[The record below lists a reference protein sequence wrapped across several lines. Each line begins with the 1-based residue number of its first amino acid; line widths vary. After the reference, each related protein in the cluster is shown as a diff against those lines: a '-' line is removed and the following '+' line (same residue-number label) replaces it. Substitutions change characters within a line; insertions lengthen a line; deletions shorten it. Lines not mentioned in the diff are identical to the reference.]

1 MRTNNITVLTCTKD
15 RHDQLKQTMYNCNKI
30 NGFYKHLIIDWNSD
44 TSLVLNSNEN
54 KDRVIYNVKNENRW
68 WLTRAYNTGFHLV
81 ETEYVLKLDADVI
94 INYEKFNNLDFE
106 KYDLIVLNDT
116 PNDPGNFLI
125 KKELLDKINGFNEYM
140 WEWGWSDHDL
150 ILRAK
155 NKLKNNKYL
164 DTFGYIDK
172 IPHDNK
178 SRSIVKKNAL
188 YKNNDL
194 FFYALIKAY
203 NNTNAFLSKKN
214 LWTKEN
220 KLSYSIKEGRI
231 LVNHFYNIKEL
242 NFKIKIF
249 YKYEFLKSFFSI
261 YKSKNRIQKRIF
273 KYLFFIFP
281 TKLLDLLSLRLYPIK
296 INK

>member
-1 MRTNNITVLTCTKD
+1 MKTNNITVVTCTKD

-44 TSLVLNSNEN
+44 TPLVLNNNEN

-68 WLTRAYNTGFHLV
+68 WLTRAYNTGFQLV
-81 ETEYVLKLDADVI
+81 ETEYILKLDADVI
-94 INYEKFNNLDFE
+94 INFEKFNNLDFE

-178 SRSIVKKNAL
+178 SRSIVKKM
-188 YKNNDL
+188 L
-194 FFYALIKAY
+194 F
-203 NNTNAFLSKKN
+203 
-214 LWTKEN
+214 
-220 KLSYSIKEGRI
+220 
-231 LVNHFYNIKEL
+231 
-242 NFKIKIF
+242 IKIMI
-249 YKYEFLKSFFSI
+249 YFFMHLSRHI
-261 YKSKNRIQKRIF
+261 TIQMR
-273 KYLFFIFP
+273 FFQKK
-281 TKLLDLLSLRLYPIK
+281 TYGQKK
-296 INK
+296 IN

>member
-1 MRTNNITVLTCTKD
+1 MKTNNITVLTCTKD

-44 TSLVLNSNEN
+44 TPLVLNNNEN
-54 KDRVIYNVKNENRW
+54 KDKVIYNVKNENRW
-68 WLTRAYNTGFHLV
+68 WLTRAYNTGFQLV

-94 INYEKFNNLDFE
+94 INFEKFNNLDFE

-220 KLSYSIKEGRI
+220 KLSYSIKEGEI

-261 YKSKNRIQKRIF
+261 YKAKNRIQKRIF

-281 TKLLDLLSLRLYPIK
+281 TKLLEFLSLRLYPIK

>member
-1 MRTNNITVLTCTKD
+1 
-15 RHDQLKQTMYNCNKI
+15 MYSCSRV
-30 NGFYKHLIIDWNSD
+30 NGFYKHLIIDWNSN
-44 TSLVLNSNEN
+44 TPLVLKNNEQ
-54 KDRVIYNVKNENRW
+54 KDRVIYSVKNENRW
-68 WLTRAYNTGFHLV
+68 WLTRAYNTGFQLV
-81 ETEYVLKLDADVI
+81 ETDYVLKLDADVF
-94 INYEKFNNLDFE
+94 INFEKFNKLDFE
-106 KYDLIVLNDT
+106 KYDLIVLNET

-125 KKELLDKINGFNEYM
+125 KKELLDEINGFNEYI
-140 WEWGWSDHDL
+140 WAYGWDDHDL

-155 NKLKNNKYL
+155 NKLENNKYL
-164 DTFGYIDK
+164 DTYGYINK

-178 SRSIVKKNAL
+178 SRTIVKKNAL

-194 FFYALIKAY
+194 FIYALIKAY
-203 NNTNAFLSKKN
+203 NNANAFLSTKK

-220 KLSYSIKEGRI
+220 KQSYTIKENRI

-261 YKSKNRIQKRIF
+261 YKAKNRIQKRIF

-281 TKLLDLLSLRLYPIK
+281 TKLLEFLSLRLYPIK

>member
-220 KLSYSIKEGRI
+220 KLSYSIEEGRI

-281 TKLLDLLSLRLYPIK
+281 TKLLDLLSLRLYPKK